1 MLLVNSVS
9 TAILF
14 PGGSGSLAAGADI
27 KRDKRRG
34 CRGGGRQTVRE
45 FLIVFKGTLLIIIII
60 IIIFK

>member
-27 KRDKRRG
+27 KGTRGAALEEEADK
-34 CRGGGRQTVRE
+34 
-45 FLIVFKGTLLIIIII
+45 L
-60 IIIFK
+60 

>member
-14 PGGSGSLAAGADI
+14 
-27 KRDKRRG
+27 
-34 CRGGGRQTVRE
+34 RGGGRQTVRE